1 MLATLWCRLRMR
13 RSKLVRFFFLFAP
26 RPRSSLSA
34 WPHAAT
40 RSPPFD
46 LPAGAASIGLGA
58 LAILALLCAAVG
70 SFASAR
76 ARAKAAKPSGPVQA
90 ATLLASSVAL
100 ILVCTSAGLCGAAA
114 FSVAQQMNAVLT
126 EANIG
131 SPPSPP
137 VPAAGIGLAVAAAL
151 LAAGA
156 LALDFGVFC
165 LVRPEVR
172 RVGTRAQG
180 DDIVVNPV
188 PVRKAGRAA
197 QSDAAPPPRR
207 SSSRGSMR

>member
-1 MLATLWCRLRMR
+1 MR
-13 RSKLVRFFFLFAP
+13 RSKLVRFFVYLFFVRAP
-26 RPRSSLSA
+26 TSELSLSA

-40 RSPPFD
+40 RPPPFD

-114 FSVAQQMNAVLT
+114 FSVAQQMNVVLT
-126 EANIG
+126 EANTG
-131 SPPSPP
+131 EVSTPSPP